1 MGEEGGDEEGEEL
14 AKSKSR
20 RASIKLST
28 SPSSVLNRALFLLD
42 LLESMQNVEK
52 ERGGRRKGRR
62 KRNEK
67 NKKNKTFSF
76 LNQS

>member
-1 MGEEGGDEEGEEL
+1 
-14 AKSKSR
+14 
-20 RASIKLST
+20 
-28 SPSSVLNRALFLLD
+28 
-42 LLESMQNVEK
+42 MQNVEK

>member
-52 ERGGRRKGRR
+52 ERGGRRK
-62 KRNEK
+62 RNEK